1 MKGAHFVKKRRVFFC
16 LQNAVCRSMPYDIQA
31 WKAVV
36 VSYVCC
42 GEDRESK
49 EMQ

>member
-1 MKGAHFVKKRRVFFC
+1 MKGAHFVKKRRVFF
-16 LQNAVCRSMPYDIQA
+16 AYRTVCRSMPYDIQA

-36 VSYVCC
+36 VLYA
-42 GEDRESK
+42 GMLWRYRESK

>member
-1 MKGAHFVKKRRVFFC
+1 MKGAHFVKKRRVFFAC
-16 LQNAVCRSMPYDIQA
+16 RTVCRSMPYDIQA

>member
-1 MKGAHFVKKRRVFFC
+1 MKGAHFVKKRRVFFAC
-16 LQNAVCRSMPYDIQA
+16 RTVCCSMSYNIQV